1 MTKRW
6 PSTACLFGIGSVALV
21 GVTACSERDLG
32 RTQRASH
39 AASDEQLVGDRERVE
54 RRAPDRIGN
63 DFACAVISK
72 RTAVRPRRLL
82 VYVTS
87 SEAADRARRFVGEL
101 KSASRIAVRTTSPQ
115 FRRRTMVEIR
125 NSIEKSLPPDGTG
138 AGIGLESPIDRR
150 GARGYESTF
159 SRKAKPVPTWSDGQR
174 TPSGDSDVIA
184 SSCPDIRA
192 QTSGFSLGSQRE
204 GGLGRAVASDPA
216 DSPRFAGGLTS

>member
-138 AGIGLESPIDRR
+138 AGIGLESPIDRTR
-150 GARGYESTF
+150 CPRVRIDILPQGQAGPDMERWAEDAVRRFGRHRVIV
-159 SRKAKPVPTWSDGQR
+159 SRYQ
-174 TPSGDSDVIA
+174 
-184 SSCPDIRA
+184 
-192 QTSGFSLGSQRE
+192 GSNQWI
-204 GGLGRAVASDPA
+204 
-216 DSPRFAGGLTS
+216 